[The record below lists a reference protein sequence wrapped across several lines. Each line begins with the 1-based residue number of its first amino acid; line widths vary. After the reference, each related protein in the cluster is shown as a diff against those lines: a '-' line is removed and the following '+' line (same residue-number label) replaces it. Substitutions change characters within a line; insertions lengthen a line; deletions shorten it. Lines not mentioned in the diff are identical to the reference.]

1 MLRPAHDRRP
11 RFRRGQPA
19 GPGGR
24 CRKRNEEGQ
33 RRLDGAES
41 ENVEDRRGQ
50 GGGFRG
56 GLGGGGGFR
65 IPGGRV
71 GGGLGTIAILLNAL
85 REA

>member
-1 MLRPAHDRRP
+1 M
-11 RFRRGQPA
+11 
-19 GPGGR
+19 
-24 CRKRNEEGQ
+24 
-33 RRLDGAES
+33 RLDGPES

-71 GGGLGTIAILLNAL
+71 GGGLGTIAILLIAAFL
-85 REA
+85 GVDLTGIVGDDPGQPAPQAVP